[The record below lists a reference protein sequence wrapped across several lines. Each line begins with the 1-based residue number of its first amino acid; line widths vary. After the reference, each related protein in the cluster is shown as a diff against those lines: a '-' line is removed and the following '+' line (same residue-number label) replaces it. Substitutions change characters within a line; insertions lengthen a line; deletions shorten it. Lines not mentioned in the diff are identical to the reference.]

1 MKEQRRF
8 PPDMPRRRVEVSVPT
23 RRSIEEA
30 RLRKQKELEKEI
42 EEISDD
48 EVNDTTKVR
57 FAKRSL
63 DTKDPTFVEHSRA
76 LGYRLKSECD
86 AYLEKHPGVA
96 QKWRTEG
103 LTFEQLVTSKV
114 IQDDVRKALAK
125 HRVIKEEIPKSSN
138 MLSNAESKREY
149 TKLDEDFADES
160 FYVQNVCRSK
170 SGQVYA
176 IQNQFWEAEDIP
188 NLTNAKQQELLNRNT
203 QENTLANERI
213 GSAELF
219 DKMLAKIRQ
228 DAANEVASESMK
240 TQNGSL
246 SNSEGYNEDIKFSV
260 NQLELPGLPKG
271 AVLVE
276 DPVISAFYNGN
287 QGPFNLGK
295 SQNIRAETA
304 NESEDLKTIWPHIA
318 GAGRHECLLDEGS
331 QIVSMSKRK
340 ALELGIS
347 WDPEK
352 RLPMT
357 SANNMT
363 EYTDG
368 IASNVPFTFGNITLY
383 LQVHILQRS
392 ATDILLGRPFKRI
405 ARCNTQDN
413 PDGSVIITI
422 TDPSS
427 GKRTSMATFS
437 QGTLPPFKRP
447 EIIQPAV
454 RSEDTSMGAKVF
466 HRNSRN

>member
-1 MKEQRRF
+1 
-8 PPDMPRRRVEVSVPT
+8 MPRRRVEVSVPT
-23 RRSIEEA
+23 RKSIEEA

-48 EVNDTTKVR
+48 EVDDTTKVR
-57 FAKRSL
+57 IAKRSS

-125 HRVIKEEIPKSSN
+125 HRVIKEETPKSSN
-138 MLSNAESKREY
+138 MLSSAESKREY
-149 TKLDEDFADES
+149 TELDEDFENER
-160 FYVQNVCRSK
+160 FYVQNICRSK

-188 NLTNAKQQELLNRNT
+188 TLTNVQQQELLNRNT
-203 QENTLANERI
+203 QGNTLANERI

-228 DAANEVASESMK
+228 DAANEAVSESMR